1 MRRLL
6 GRNSQQLPFLRI
18 GISPSK
24 TERIPMDTE
33 NDHCDDEY
41 EYDPD
46 RWDPTTGECMICESK
61 KCTCTP
67 VGVYK

>member
-1 MRRLL
+1 
-6 GRNSQQLPFLRI
+6 
-18 GISPSK
+18 
-24 TERIPMDTE
+24 MDTE
-33 NDHCDDEY
+33 NDHCDDDY